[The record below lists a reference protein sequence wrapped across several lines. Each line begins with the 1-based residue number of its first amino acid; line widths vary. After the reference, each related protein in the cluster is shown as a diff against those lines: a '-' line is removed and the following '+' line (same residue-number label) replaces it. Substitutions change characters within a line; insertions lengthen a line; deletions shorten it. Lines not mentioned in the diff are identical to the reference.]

1 MNTGMMWFDNDPKTT
16 LDVKIQQAADYYRQK
31 YGRTPDMCL
40 VNPGVLDKAGSGDP
54 RLTAGKILIRPFR
67 SVLPGHL
74 WIGVEDPAPIPPPFP
89 QMQEQHLGEERSCRN
104 KSSSRL

>member
-31 YGRTPDMCL
+31 YGRAPDLCL
-40 VNPGVLDKAGSGDP
+40 VNPGMLDKAHPEPDS
-54 RLTAGKILIRPFR
+54 RHAGRILIRPFR

-74 WIGVEDPAPIPPPFP
+74 WIGIDEKLPA
-89 QMQEQHLGEERSCRN
+89 GAD
-104 KSSSRL
+104 